1 MKPKVQVSGG
11 NRISQRIK
19 AIQDRL
25 RKNSGVY
32 VGVPASAGEY
42 EESGEKIAT
51 IAAVHEFDS
60 ADGRIPERSFLRVPL
75 RRNQQDFAKVI
86 AGSLPGVLDGTLS
99 MVQLMDQVGAR
110 AASASQEAISAGIP
124 PANAPS
130 TIEQKGSS
138 KPLIDTGRLRQSITW
153 VVEGNEE

>member
-1 MKPKVQVSGG
+1 MKPTVQVSGG
-11 NRISQRIK
+11 NRMNQRIK

-32 VGVPASAGEY
+32 VGVPAGAGEY

-51 IAAVHEFDS
+51 IAAVHEFGNS
-60 ADGRIPERSFLRVPL
+60 DGRIPERSFLRVPL
-75 RRNQQDFAKVI
+75 RSNQADFAAVI
-86 AGSLPGVLDGTLS
+86 AGNLPKVISGELS
-99 MVQLMDQVGAR
+99 MTQLMDQVGAR

-124 PANAPS
+124 PPNAPS
-130 TIEQKGSS
+130 TIAEKGSS